1 VRRFVAVRLLHAVV
15 VLLLVTTIAFFLIH
29 LAPGDPFSFENAQI
43 SQEIRD
49 RWRAQ
54 FCYDCP
60 LHEQYFRYLASVARG
75 QLGYSHSEHL
85 PVSQVLALRL
95 PPTLFLMGS
104 ALLLSFALGIR
115 LGVYEATHWSARS
128 ARATSSVSLLIYS
141 LPDFWLALMLLLAFG
156 YWLPIL
162 PAGGMIDV
170 VLHGYMGPAQALW
183 DRILHLI
190 LPLAT
195 LTLLLT
201 AVIARYQRTALLEIL
216 PLDFV
221 RMARA
226 KGVDERTIVSRHAL
240 RNALLPMITLA
251 GLAFPA
257 LLGGAVFVETVF
269 SWPGMGRMVTT
280 AIAVRDYPLVLASV
294 IVAAG
299 MVTLGNLIADVGY
312 ALADPRVRAR

>member
-1 VRRFVAVRLLHAVV
+1 MRRFVAVRLLHAVV
-15 VLLLVTTIAFFLIH
+15 VLFLVTTIAFFLIH

-49 RWRAQ
+49 QWRTQ
-54 FCYDCP
+54 FGYDRP
-60 LHEQYFRYLASVARG
+60 IPEQYVRYLASVARG

-85 PVSQVLALRL
+85 PVSGVLALRL
-95 PPTLFLMGS
+95 PPTLYLMGS
-104 ALLLSFALGIR
+104 ALLLSFVLGIR
-115 LGVYEATHWSARS
+115 LGVYEATHWPARK

-170 VLHGYMGPAQALW
+170 VLHGYMSPAGALW

-190 LPLAT
+190 LPLLT

-201 AVIARYQRTALLEIL
+201 AVIARYQRSALLEIL

-226 KGVDERTIVSRHAL
+226 KGVDERAIVSRHAL

-280 AIAVRDYPLVLASV
+280 AISVRDYPLVLASV
-294 IVAAG
+294 IVGAG

>member
-1 VRRFVAVRLLHAVV
+1 MRRFVAVRLLHAVV
-15 VLLLVTTIAFFLIH
+15 VLFLVTTIAFFLIH
-29 LAPGDPFSFENAQI
+29 LAPGDPFSFENSQI

-49 RWRAQ
+49 QWRIQ
-54 FCYDCP
+54 FGYDRP
-60 LHEQYFRYLASVARG
+60 LPVQYVRYLASVARG
-75 QLGYSHSEHL
+75 RLGYSHSEHL
-85 PVSQVLALRL
+85 DVSQVLALRL

-115 LGVYEATHWSARS
+115 LGIYEATHWPARK

-201 AVIARYQRTALLEIL
+201 AVIARFQRTALLEIL